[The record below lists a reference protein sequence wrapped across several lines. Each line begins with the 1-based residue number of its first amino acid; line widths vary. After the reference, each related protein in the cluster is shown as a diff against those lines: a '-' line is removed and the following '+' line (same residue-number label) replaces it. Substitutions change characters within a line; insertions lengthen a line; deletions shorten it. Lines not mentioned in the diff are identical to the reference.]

1 MGVLI
6 RSKKIY
12 GKGLRSGYIRCM
24 KEICDGR
31 YVVRT
36 MNGLVKQSSS
46 ISKGK
51 FLLELEKKKIEDQIN
66 GREREVIGNEEGDKE
81 GGNLE
86 E

>member
-1 MGVLI
+1 
-6 RSKKIY
+6 
-12 GKGLRSGYIRCM
+12 
-24 KEICDGR
+24 
-31 YVVRT
+31 

-51 FLLELEKKKIEDQIN
+51 FLLELGKKKIEDQIN

>member
-1 MGVLI
+1 
-6 RSKKIY
+6 
-12 GKGLRSGYIRCM
+12 M